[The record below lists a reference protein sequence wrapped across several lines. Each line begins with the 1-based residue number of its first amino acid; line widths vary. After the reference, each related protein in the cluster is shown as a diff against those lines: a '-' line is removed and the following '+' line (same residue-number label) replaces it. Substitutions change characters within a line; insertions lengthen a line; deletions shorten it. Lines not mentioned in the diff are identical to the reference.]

1 MGKSLFL
8 IDLKE
13 CITME
18 ISIWIEL
25 IIRVL
30 AGLAVIIPVVIE
42 LIKKTKS
49 VVEEKNWSKIVNAVL
64 KLMVEA
70 EKQFTEGAAKK
81 AWVMAGVRKVA
92 ETIDYNYDTV
102 AEQKVADMI
111 DAICE
116 ASIIINKDHKEVVE
130 VSK

>member
-1 MGKSLFL
+1 
-8 IDLKE
+8 
-13 CITME
+13 ME